1 MTFRGVLIGLVLA
14 ITIFDVLAVWIFYRI
29 DRRRD
34 QASRIDAFTHASRDQ
49 ARRQALA
56 ELAQRVHQRP

>member
-1 MTFRGVLIGLVLA
+1 MTFRNVLIGLVLA
-14 ITIFDVLAVWIFYRI
+14 ITIFDVLAVWIFFRI

-34 QASRIDAFTHASRDQ
+34 QASRMDAFTQASRDQ

-56 ELAQRVHQRP
+56 ELTQQVQRR